1 MGSVKKFGGEEQK
14 KKKILNLFITLK
26 PAYFKATTSIN
37 VSMIYISPNYSHHPN
52 LKGG

>member
-14 KKKILNLFITLK
+14 KIILNLFITLK